1 MRESTAPMP
10 PATGYTNLDNY
21 QRFLLNNPKTSLR
34 NKMSD
39 LGPTAVPKDRTTTK
53 RSKRH
58 EGTADRSVQSEGSAQ
73 VWTARSVQPHS
84 ATAVGYDSSTL
95 SRAGETSQSFAE
107 DEPPFD
113 NDVQDAAGYSELQA
127 AFERAYEKMLKDP
140 PASVVDTVL
149 SSAWKPRTKK
159 SAVLRTSFQ
168 KQNALSTDWDTRSPV
183 YEKKIF
189 YDSIMDQHCRRIV
202 ENPGFKQTLLRT
214 RPAADHLLAHR
225 VMDEEST
232 KLANKKASKKKL
244 GRRGRRGKAERWQE
258 TVRRFVQGS
267 DKAAGG
273 ESQDAAKTRVAA
285 NPTGEMPVSTQGETD
300 GAERSDEAAQAG
312 GEAGNQG
319 IGHDGGLDA
328 DGVRPGAPAPGD
340 AAGLGQRAMDAVEKL
355 KEAWGVTDD
364 GMNSQF
370 NSLNSIIMSA
380 GHRPEAFQAL
390 SEQLEKLWE
399 LLLAPEKEV
408 LHVRRYCMGEV
419 SATNLAHLF
428 YQVSRWTQYHLQ
440 VQKTC
445 QLIYRREMLLLD
457 LRDHLLLAGGLPDD
471 ALTAKLAD
479 FFAFSHEAIQHV
491 TAVKTTFPG
500 AAGEGCLLLDYIPKV
515 REDVVEVKRVM
526 PASAAGMGSADQS
539 LEEEEEEEG
548 SGVPRALASDY
559 TQHKVKLAAELVL
572 ESVQREAEAYLKI
585 LASDSRRV
593 KGRKETARPP

>member
-1 MRESTAPMP
+1 MVREGTAPHGIAP
-10 PATGYTNLDNY
+10 PVQNNLDNY
-21 QRFLLNNPKTSLR
+21 LRFMLNNPKTSLR

-39 LGPTAVPKDRTTTK
+39 MGPTAMPKDHARTSAT

-58 EGTADRSVQSEGSAQ
+58 EAAGDHSLQSEGSMQ
-73 VWTARSVQPHS
+73 IWTAKTAQTHSVSRQ
-84 ATAVGYDSSTL
+84 DSTM
-95 SRAGETSQSFAE
+95 SRAGDPAQSFALE
-107 DEPPFD
+107 DDAPPFA

-140 PASVVDTVL
+140 PVSVVDTVL

-189 YDSIMDQHCRRIV
+189 YDSIMDQHCRRVV

-225 VMDEEST
+225 VMDEESS
-232 KLANKKASKKKL
+232 KLANKRANKKKL
-244 GRRGRRGKAERWQE
+244 GRRGRRGKTESWQE

-267 DKAAGG
+267 EKVSG

-285 NPTGEMPVSTQGETD
+285 NPQMDAPSSSGGD
-300 GAERSDEAAQAG
+300 FDAAEDAQAAVRARD
-312 GEAGNQG
+312 EDVSNEDAGHEGSQ
-319 IGHDGGLDA
+319 DA
-328 DGVRPGAPAPGD
+328 KVSAQ
-340 AAGLGQRAMDAVEKL
+340 GLGERAMDAVEKL

-364 GMNSQF
+364 GMNAQF

-380 GHRPEAFQAL
+380 GHRPEAFQVL
-390 SEQLEKLWE
+390 SEQLERLWE
-399 LLLAPEKEV
+399 LLQAPEKEV
-408 LHVRRYCMGEV
+408 IHVRRYCMGEV

-457 LRDHLLLAGGLPDD
+457 LRDHLLLAGGLPDES
-471 ALTAKLAD
+471 LTAKLAD

-500 AAGEGCLLLDYIPKV
+500 AAGAGCLLLDYIPKV

-526 PASAAGMGSADQS
+526 PAPAAGMGLTDQAS
-539 LEEEEEEEG
+539 GEEQEPEAEG
-548 SGVPRALASDY
+548 TLRALASDY

-585 LASDSRRV
+585 LASDPRRV
-593 KGRKETARPP
+593 RGQKETARPP